1 MMLKRGKKI
10 FRKELKLEKIL
21 RAFSAI
27 AEAHGLWHRKHGLL
41 DRHVI
46 GAGDSGAGDT
56 DLDNIGGNVAAVLKA
71 DCNWRGL

>member
-27 AEAHGLWHRKHGLL
+27 AEAHGL
-41 DRHVI
+41 
-46 GAGDSGAGDT
+46 
-56 DLDNIGGNVAAVLKA
+56 
-71 DCNWRGL
+71 